1 MARREQETMTSMED
15 SGRARSEED
24 NEKSATQTSSQNT
37 DDLPKTCAWESFPPE
52 KLDLFG
58 DFDFD
63 TLLK

>member
-1 MARREQETMTSMED
+1 MTSMED

-37 DDLPKTCAWESFPPE
+37 DDLPKTCAWESFPLE